1 MWDNQDYIQ
10 SIVKMSNFA
19 NEKFRYYQSIWI
31 EYDDLA
37 FLVALVVGVWT
48 LLFNVSTNFTDVA
61 AQGGERQQLIE
72 VGGAGLV
79 VAIYAAQLLGLD
91 IYIAVALICVVSM
104 VQAYNYVNGLLA
116 RILKGLDPS
125 NRKVKPLLY
134 PGMIFTSLLLF
145 CLYQVIDSW

>member
-1 MWDNQDYIQ
+1 MDSFSTKLRAFKDEDMWDNQDYIQ

-48 LLFNVSTNFTDVA
+48 LLFNVSTNFTNVA
-61 AQGGERQQLIE
+61 AKGGERQQLIE

-79 VAIYAAQLLGLD
+79 VGIYAAQLLGLD
-91 IYIAVALICVVSM
+91 MYLAVALICVVSM
-104 VQAYNYVNGLLA
+104 AQAYE
-116 RILKGLDPS
+116 S
-125 NRKVKPLLY
+125 NLKVKPLLY

-145 CLYQVIDSW
+145 CLY